1 MPSEHL
7 SSLTAHNLSPGLFTS
22 RNSSKHHMGWHT
34 PSCTPTVCAVNP
46 RVLSSVS
53 QLAFNFWRIWVC
65 LKMSGSF
72 NWWIERC
79 FPSNFQ
85 SRFLS
90 LLRESNMAM
99 GKPQENHWALIMASK
114 YYVVGKSANS
124 MGDFPA
130 GHVYHVLLAHDF
142 MAHVVRSFTNSL
154 NGGFSIANCSS
165 LPFWVSHIPL
175 MGSDH
180 PQYIR

>member
-1 MPSEHL
+1 
-7 SSLTAHNLSPGLFTS
+7 
-22 RNSSKHHMGWHT
+22 
-34 PSCTPTVCAVNP
+34 
-46 RVLSSVS
+46 
-53 QLAFNFWRIWVC
+53 
-65 LKMSGSF
+65 
-72 NWWIERC
+72 
-79 FPSNFQ
+79 
-85 SRFLS
+85 
-90 LLRESNMAM
+90 MAM

-114 YYVVGKSANS
+114 YYVVGKSADS